1 MEARLKLLKDGKEDE
16 GNSSQFISLIGSLRY
31 LINTQHD
38 ITYSVNY
45 VRRYMNKPSSQHM
58 SAAKRILRYI
68 KGTSSFRLRYERT
81 KKNYSIQGFSD
92 SDFVGDSDYRKS
104 TTSQS
109 FFMGNFAITWT
120 TVKQYVVMLSSY
132 EAEYIATSAASCQ
145 GIWII

>member
-1 MEARLKLLKDGKEDE
+1 M
-16 GNSSQFISLIGSLRY
+16 Y
-31 LINTQHD
+31 LINTQPD

-45 VRRYMNKPSSQHM
+45 LRRYLNKPSSQHM

-68 KGTSSFRLRYERT
+68 KGTSSFRLRYERG

-92 SDFVGDSDYRKS
+92 NDFVGDSDYRKS
-104 TTSQS
+104 TTGQS

-120 TVKQYVVMLSSY
+120 TAKQNVVMLSSC

-145 GIWII
+145 GTWII